1 MAHKGATGDGRRG
14 CVICG
19 RPQDPAW
26 RPFCSKRCQ
35 MVDLGRWLQ
44 GHYRLPGDEPLA
56 AEAGAEGGEDEV
68 RG

>member
-1 MAHKGATGDGRRG
+1 M
-14 CVICG
+14 ICG

-44 GHYRLPGDEPLA
+44 GDYRLPGEELLAPEVDED
-56 AEAGAEGGEDEV
+56 GGEG
-68 RG
+68 RAR

>member
-1 MAHKGATGDGRRG
+1 MRQRNAAGSRRRR

-44 GHYRLPGDEPLA
+44 GRYRLPGDEPLA
-56 AEAGAEGGEDEV
+56 PEAVEEGGEDEAL
-68 RG
+68 R